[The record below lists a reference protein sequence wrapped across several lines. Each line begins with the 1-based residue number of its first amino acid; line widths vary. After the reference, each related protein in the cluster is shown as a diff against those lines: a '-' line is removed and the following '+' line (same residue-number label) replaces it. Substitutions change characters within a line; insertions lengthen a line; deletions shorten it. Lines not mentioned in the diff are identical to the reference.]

1 MKREKA
7 LWIFDHQVDE
17 RGLADWLK
25 AHTSFLKPLH
35 RYEGEIRLK
44 EKSIELIGKNVK
56 TDEDYSL
63 DISRKDVLNVDLGY
77 DEVFRRRE
85 ERSLG
90 VVLTPLR
97 IEYKEKER
105 NRKIY
110 LFINYR
116 RFSRRSSNGGWFRE
130 LASWMAH

>member
-7 LWIFDHQVDE
+7 LWIFDQQVKQ
-17 RGLADWLK
+17 RGLVDWLK

-85 ERSLG
+85 GRSLG
-90 VVLTPLR
+90 IGLTPLR
-97 IEYKEKER
+97 IEYQDHEGH
-105 NRKIY
+105 RKLY

-116 RFSRRSSNGGWFRE
+116 RFPRRSNNGKWFNE
-130 LASWMAH
+130 LMSWMAH